1 MFVRNLVA
9 VDIAVM
15 LENTVIWNVE
25 FLTYLNKILW
35 ILWKWPFC
43 FVDG

>member
-15 LENTVIWNVE
+15 PENTVIWNVE
-25 FLTYLNKILW
+25 FPTYLNKIWW
-35 ILWKWPFC
+35 ICCNL
-43 FVDG
+43 